1 MNTLLFGILA
11 GLAAAFFSSV
21 SYLVSRHHGT
31 REKQASRRMLI
42 FAHVI
47 MGVFSA
53 SAALS
58 IYSLEI
64 FSPRMWTWDIWLPCF
79 ISTATYFFGTS
90 AVFNVLKKRMS
101 LPPLLA

>member
-47 MGVFSA
+47 MGVLSA

-64 FSPRMWTWDIWLPCF
+64 FIYDF
-79 ISTATYFFGTS
+79 
-90 AVFNVLKKRMS
+90 S
-101 LPPLLA
+101 LSDGPLIIHYRTIPGACDFDDF